1 MRTSP
6 STTIEHY
13 QRLGW
18 WGRATLRSLFDE
30 ALVNF
35 SDREALLDPPN
46 RQALVGG
53 EPNRLSYAQIDA
65 LTDKLGCLLYA
76 SGLRQGDKLLLQM
89 PNVVEIVLVYLAAS
103 RLGLIV
109 SPVAMQYG
117 QFELK
122 TIDKLIRPRAYI
134 GFQRFKGERF
144 AGPQSDCLDE
154 GCQTLTIDGRDF
166 CQSVTIDT
174 SALSAFGNICA
185 KSPDAKGTDAKGTDA
200 KGTDAKSTDA
210 KGTDAKGT
218 ESNSL
223 DADAFDADVLGSEYQ
238 RYIKQLDIDANDIF
252 TICWTSGTTG
262 RSKGVPRS
270 YNHWLATTLA
280 SQDAIKL
287 RPGAVML
294 NPFPFIN
301 MAAIGGFLFYWLQIG
316 AKLVLHHPFEAN
328 LLMSQLQNEAV
339 QYTIFPPAV
348 LSQLLG
354 NKDIINQQFD
364 LSSVEIVGSG
374 SAPLSPGMIT
384 GFKSEFD
391 IDVVNIF
398 GSNEGMSLLSNA
410 TDVPDPADRAGFFP
424 RFGRADLAWDNRIAA
439 RIETKLVDID
449 SGEEIT
455 ERGRA
460 GECLIKGP
468 TVFDGYY
475 DAPDDNASAF
485 SADGYFR
492 SGDLFEIDG
501 DQNQYYRFVG
511 RCKSLI
517 LRGGVN
523 ISPEELDEIL
533 IGHPAIAEVAVAGYA
548 DQQMGERIA
557 AFAVLHAG
565 ESLTLEQLTGYMRDL
580 SVAAFKWPER
590 LEILTTLPRNAMNKV
605 MRNQLVS
612 D

>member
-18 WGRATLRSLFDE
+18 WGKATLRSLFDE

-35 SDREALLDPPN
+35 NDREALLDPPN

-117 QFELK
+117 QFELT

-134 GFQRFKGERF
+134 GFQRFKGARF

-154 GCQTLTIDGRDF
+154 GCQKLIVDGRDF
-166 CQSVTIDT
+166 CQSIAIDAA
-174 SALSAFGNICA
+174 ALSAFGDICV
-185 KSPDAKGTDAKGTDA
+185 KS
-200 KGTDAKSTDA
+200 TDAKSTDA
-210 KGTDAKGT
+210 KGI
-218 ESNSL
+218 ESNPL
-223 DADAFDADVLGSEYQ
+223 DADAFDADALGSEYQ
-238 RYIKQLDIDANDIF
+238 RYIKQLDLDANDIF

-270 YNHWLATTLA
+270 HNHWLATTLA

-449 SGEEIT
+449 TGEEIT

-475 DAPDDNASAF
+475 DAPDDNAKAF

-565 ESLTLEQLTGYMRDL
+565 ESLTLEQLKGYMRDL
-580 SVAAFKWPER
+580 SVAPFKWPER

-605 MRNQLVS
+605 MRSQLVS

>member
-18 WGRATLRSLFDE
+18 WGKATLCSLFDE

-35 SDREALLDPPN
+35 TDREALLDPPN
-46 RQALVGG
+46 RQVLVGG
-53 EPNRLSYAQIDA
+53 EPNRLSYTQIDA
-65 LTDKLGCLLYA
+65 LTDKLGCLMYA

-117 QFELK
+117 HFELAY
-122 TIDKLIRPRAYI
+122 IDQLIRPRAYI
-134 GFQRFKGERF
+134 GFQRFKGVSF

-154 GCQTLTIDGRDF
+154 GCQTLIIDGRDF
-166 CQSVTIDT
+166 CQSVAIDAA
-174 SALSAFGNICA
+174 ALSAFGDIC
-185 KSPDAKGTDAKGTDA
+185 
-200 KGTDAKSTDA
+200 AKSTDA
-210 KGTDAKGT
+210 KGIDF
-218 ESNSL
+218 NPL
-223 DADAFDADVLGSEYQ
+223 DADTLGSEYQ
-238 RYIKQLDIDANDIF
+238 RYIKQLDVDANDIF

-270 YNHWLATTLA
+270 YNHWLASTLA

-301 MAAIGGFLFYWLQIG
+301 MAAIGGFLFYWLQLG

-328 LLMSQLQNEAV
+328 LLMSQLQNELV
-339 QYTIFPPAV
+339 EYTIFPPAV
-348 LSQLLG
+348 LNQLIG

-364 LSSVEIVGSG
+364 LSSVQIVGSG

-410 TDVPDPADRAGFFP
+410 TDVPDPADRASFFP

-449 SGEEIT
+449 TGIEIT

-475 DAPDDNASAF
+475 DAPADNAQAF

-565 ESLTLEQLTGYMRDL
+565 ESLTLEQLTSYMRDL

-590 LEILTTLPRNAMNKV
+590 LEILASLPRNAMNKV

>member
-6 STTIEHY
+6 SITIEHY

-18 WGRATLRSLFDE
+18 WGKATLRSLFDE

-35 SDREALLDPPN
+35 NDREALLDPPN

-65 LTDKLGCLLYA
+65 LTDKLGSLLYA

-89 PNVVEIVLVYLAAS
+89 PNVVEIVLVYLAAT

-117 QFELK
+117 QFELT

-134 GFQRFKGERF
+134 GFQRFKGASF

-154 GCQTLTIDGRDF
+154 GCQTLIVDGRDF
-166 CQSVTIDT
+166 CQSIAIDAA
-174 SALSAFGNICA
+174 ALSAFGDICV
-185 KSPDAKGTDAKGTDA
+185 
-200 KGTDAKSTDA
+200 KSTDA
-210 KGTDAKGT
+210 KGID
-218 ESNSL
+218 SNPL
-223 DADAFDADVLGSEYQ
+223 DADAFDADALGSEYQ
-238 RYIKQLDIDANDIF
+238 RYIKQLDLDANDIF

-270 YNHWLATTLA
+270 HNHWLATTLA

-364 LSSVEIVGSG
+364 LSSLEIVGSG

-424 RFGRADLAWDNRIAA
+424 RFGRADLAWDNRIAG

-449 SGEEIT
+449 TGEEIT

-475 DAPDDNASAF
+475 DAPDDNAKAF

-580 SVAAFKWPER
+580 SVAPFKWPER

-605 MRNQLVS
+605 MRSQLVS

>member
-1 MRTSP
+1 
-6 STTIEHY
+6 
-13 QRLGW
+13 
-18 WGRATLRSLFDE
+18 LRSLFDE

-35 SDREALLDPPN
+35 NDREALLDPPN

-117 QFELK
+117 QFELT

-134 GFQRFKGERF
+134 GFQRFKGAHF

-154 GCQTLTIDGRDF
+154 GCQTLIVDGRDF
-166 CQSVTIDT
+166 CQSIAIDAA
-174 SALSAFGNICA
+174 ALSAFGDICL
-185 KSPDAKGTDAKGTDA
+185 KS
-200 KGTDAKSTDA
+200 TDAKSTDA
-210 KGTDAKGT
+210 KGI
-218 ESNSL
+218 ESTPL
-223 DADAFDADVLGSEYQ
+223 DADAFDADALGSEYQ
-238 RYIKQLDIDANDIF
+238 RYIKQLDLDANDIF

-270 YNHWLATTLA
+270 HNHWLATTLA

-364 LSSVEIVGSG
+364 LSSLEIVGSG

-449 SGEEIT
+449 TGEEIT

-475 DAPDDNASAF
+475 DAPDDNAKAF

-565 ESLTLEQLTGYMRDL
+565 ESLTLEQLKGYMRDL
-580 SVAAFKWPER
+580 SVAPFKWPER

-605 MRNQLVS
+605 MRSQLVS

>member
-174 SALSAFGNICA
+174 SALSDFGNICA

-200 KGTDAKSTDA
+200 KGTDAK
-210 KGTDAKGT
+210 GTDAKGT
-218 ESNSL
+218 ESNPL

-384 GFKSEFD
+384 GFKAEFD

-501 DQNQYYRFVG
+501 DQDQFYRFVG

>member
-1 MRTSP
+1 MKTSP
-6 STTIEHY
+6 SATIEHY

-18 WGRATLRSLFDE
+18 WGKTTLRSLFDE
-30 ALVNF
+30 ALQNCT
-35 SDREALLDPPN
+35 DREALIDPPN
-46 RQALVGG
+46 RHALVGG
-53 EPNRLSYAQIDA
+53 EPNRLNYTQIDA
-65 LTDKLGCLLYA
+65 LTDKLGCLMYA

-117 QFELK
+117 HFELAN
-122 TIDKLIRPRAYI
+122 IDKLIRPQAYI
-134 GFQRFKGERF
+134 GFNSFKGVSF

-154 GCQTLTIDGRDF
+154 GCKTLTIDGHDF
-166 CQSVTIDT
+166 CQSVTIDA
-174 SALSAFGNICA
+174 SALSGFGA
-185 KSPDAKGTDAKGTDA
+185 
-200 KGTDAKSTDA
+200 
-210 KGTDAKGT
+210 
-218 ESNSL
+218 NSL
-223 DADAFDADVLGSEYQ
+223 DAEALDTDALGSAYQ
-238 RYIKQLDIDANDIF
+238 RYIEQLEVDANDIF

-270 YNHWLATTLA
+270 HNHWLASTLA
-280 SQDAIKL
+280 SEDAIKL

-301 MAAIGGFLFYWLQIG
+301 MAAIGGFLFYWLQLG

-328 LLMSQLQNEAV
+328 LLMSQLQDEAV

-410 TDVPDPADRAGFFP
+410 IDVPDPSDRAGFFP

-449 SGEEIT
+449 TGVEIT
-455 ERGRA
+455 ERGRV

-475 DAPDDNASAF
+475 DAPDDNANAF
-485 SADGYFR
+485 SDDGYFR

-590 LEILTTLPRNAMNKV
+590 LEIMPALPRNSMNKV

>member
-384 GFKSEFD
+384 GFKAEFD

>member
-134 GFQRFKGERF
+134 GFQCFKGERF

-174 SALSAFGNICA
+174 SALSAFGNICV
-185 KSPDAKGTDAKGTDA
+185 KSPDAKGTDA

-210 KGTDAKGT
+210 KGI
-218 ESNSL
+218 ESNPL

>member
-18 WGRATLRSLFDE
+18 WGKATLRSLFDK
-30 ALVNF
+30 ALRDF
-35 SDREALLDPPN
+35 ADREALLDPPN

-65 LTDKLGCLLYA
+65 LTDKLGCLMYA
-76 SGLRQGDKLLLQM
+76 SGLRQGDKVLLQM

-154 GCQTLTIDGRDF
+154 GCQTLIIDGRDF
-166 CQSVTIDT
+166 CQSVTIDA
-174 SALSAFGNICA
+174 SALSALGDIGA
-185 KSPDAKGTDAKGTDA
+185 KSIDAKGV
-200 KGTDAKSTDA
+200 
-210 KGTDAKGT
+210 
-218 ESNSL
+218 ESNRL
-223 DADAFDADVLGSEYQ
+223 DAETFDTEALESAYQ
-238 RYIKQLDIDANDIF
+238 CYIEQLEIDANDIF

-270 YNHWLATTLA
+270 HNHWLASTLA

-364 LSSVEIVGSG
+364 LSSIEIVGSG

-398 GSNEGMSLLSNA
+398 GSNEGMSLLSNPI
-410 TDVPDPADRAGFFP
+410 DVPDPTDRAGFFP

-439 RIETKLVDID
+439 RIETKLVDIV

-485 SADGYFR
+485 SDDGYFR

-501 DQNQYYRFVG
+501 DHDQYYRFVG

-590 LEILTTLPRNAMNKV
+590 LEILMTLPRNAMNKV

>member
-18 WGRATLRSLFDE
+18 WGKATLRSLFDE
-30 ALVNF
+30 ALVKF

-53 EPNRLSYAQIDA
+53 EPNRLSYAQIDD

-76 SGLRQGDKLLLQM
+76 CGLRQGDKLLLQM

-117 QFELK
+117 QFELT

-134 GFQRFKGERF
+134 GFQRFKGASF

-154 GCQTLTIDGRDF
+154 GCQTLIIDGRDF
-166 CQSVTIDT
+166 CQSIAIDAAT
-174 SALSAFGNICA
+174 LSAFGDICA
-185 KSPDAKGTDAKGTDA
+185 KRADAKGID
-200 KGTDAKSTDA
+200 
-210 KGTDAKGT
+210 
-218 ESNSL
+218 SNPL
-223 DADAFDADVLGSEYQ
+223 DADAFDADALGSEYQ

-270 YNHWLATTLA
+270 HNHWLATSLA

-364 LSSVEIVGSG
+364 LSSLEIVGSG

-424 RFGRADLAWDNRIAA
+424 RFGRADLAWDNRIAG

-449 SGEEIT
+449 TGEEIT

-475 DAPDDNASAF
+475 DAPDDNAKAF

-580 SVAAFKWPER
+580 SVAPFKWPER

-605 MRNQLVS
+605 MRSQLVS

>member
-18 WGRATLRSLFDE
+18 WGKATLRSLFDK
-30 ALVNF
+30 ALRDF
-35 SDREALLDPPN
+35 ADREALLDPPN

-65 LTDKLGCLLYA
+65 LTDKLGCLMYA
-76 SGLRQGDKLLLQM
+76 SGLRQGDKVLLQM

-117 QFELK
+117 QFELA

-134 GFQRFKGERF
+134 GFNNFKGASF
-144 AGPQSDCLDE
+144 AAPQSDCLDDD
-154 GCQTLTIDGRDF
+154 CQTLIIDGRDF

-174 SALSAFGNICA
+174 SALSAFGGIRA
-185 KSPDAKGTDAKGTDA
+185 KSIDAKGV
-200 KGTDAKSTDA
+200 
-210 KGTDAKGT
+210 
-218 ESNSL
+218 ESNPP
-223 DADAFDADVLGSEYQ
+223 DAETFDTEALESAYQ
-238 RYIKQLDIDANDIF
+238 CYIEQLEIDANDIF

-270 YNHWLATTLA
+270 HNHWLASTLA

-384 GFKSEFD
+384 GFKAEFD

-501 DQNQYYRFVG
+501 DRDQFYRFVG

>member
-200 KGTDAKSTDA
+200 KGTDAK
-210 KGTDAKGT
+210 GT
-218 ESNSL
+218 ESNPL

-328 LLMSQLQNEAV
+328 LLMSQLQNESV

-384 GFKSEFD
+384 GFKAEFD

>member
-200 KGTDAKSTDA
+200 KGTDAK
-210 KGTDAKGT
+210 GT
-218 ESNSL
+218 ESNPL

-384 GFKSEFD
+384 GFKAEFD

-501 DQNQYYRFVG
+501 DRDQFYRFVG

-533 IGHPAIAEVAVAGYA
+533 IGHPAISEVAVAGYA

>member
-1 MRTSP
+1 LRTSP

-501 DQNQYYRFVG
+501 DQDQFYRFVG